1 MLGKLSNLF
10 TAGRRRNTRNGLES
24 PTNSNSKS
32 ASAKVPETESEKSKA
47 QGNQLKA
54 TDAGEAGE
62 ADSRQ
67 EAEGQLAESSV
78 QATPCDAELS
88 PFSSI
93 NVGPV
98 HQCYDNDSAQLEPL
112 QAEGETFPDATTA
125 AKELLHSSPGNRS
138 GQESAETPARSP
150 GEDALPGA
158 GLQPETAR
166 GVSGSPPEE
175 HLLGG
180 VGEAPDGAPSVGAE
194 AGSLGAPG
202 DPVPPGEPPAQG
214 AETGGTAGPVDR
226 AHPTKVLTL
235 DIYLS
240 KTEVAQVDEPASI
253 APATDDCEDS
263 DDMEKRSSG
272 RRSGRRRKSQKST
285 DSPGADAVVAPE
297 SATKDDAVFDDEV
310 APDAAAEN
318 CSAEK
323 KVKSVQAVP
332 DGGAAPVASS
342 EPKPSSCPRG
352 QPRGEPDRGKPLSPT
367 KRKGRSRV
375 PEVVPSSPGSGS
387 RAPAKESPP
396 KRAPSA
402 ADGGEEAGRVVPREL
417 TVKSSSLLPEF
428 KPEHKRGPLPHHFDS
443 RGDGGRSRESS
454 RGTGASDADGP
465 KPRNQF
471 GVGRSTVTTKVT
483 L

>member
-1 MLGKLSNLF
+1 MLGKLSTLF
-10 TAGRRRNTRNGLES
+10 TTGRRRNTRNGLES
-24 PTNSNSKS
+24 PTNSNGKS
-32 ASAKVPETESEKSKA
+32 DSAKVPETESEKSKA

-54 TDAGEAGE
+54 T
-62 ADSRQ
+62 
-67 EAEGQLAESSV
+67 EAEGQPAESSV

-88 PFSSI
+88 PCSSI
-93 NVGPV
+93 NVGAV
-98 HQCYDNDSAQLEPL
+98 QQCLDNDSAQLEPL
-112 QAEGETFPDATTA
+112 KAEGETFPDATTA

-138 GQESAETPARSP
+138 RQESAETPACSP

-158 GLQPETAR
+158 GLQPETAG
-166 GVSGSPPEE
+166 GVSGSQPEE
-175 HLLGG
+175 HLVGG
-180 VGEAPDGAPSVGAE
+180 VGEAPDGAPGVGAE
-194 AGSLGAPG
+194 AGSLGGPG
-202 DPVPPGEPPAQG
+202 DSVPPGEPPAQG
-214 AETGGTAGPVDR
+214 AETSGTVGPVDR
-226 AHPTKVLTL
+226 ANPTKVLKL

-253 APATDDCEDS
+253 APGTDDCEDS

-297 SATKDDAVFDDEV
+297 SVTKDEAVFDDEV

-318 CSAEK
+318 CSAER

-332 DGGAAPVASS
+332 DRGVAQVASP
-342 EPKPSSCPRG
+342 EPKPNSCPRG
-352 QPRGEPDRGKPLSPT
+352 QPDRGKPPSPT

-375 PEVVPSSPGSGS
+375 PEAVPSSPGSGS
-387 RAPAKESPP
+387 RTLAKESPP

-417 TVKSSSLLPEF
+417 TVKSSSLLPEI
-428 KPEHKRGPLPHHFDS
+428 KPEHKRGPLPHHFDY

-454 RGTGASDADGP
+454 RGTGASDADGL

>member
-1 MLGKLSNLF
+1 MLGKLGTLF

-32 ASAKVPETESEKSKA
+32 ASAKVPETGSEKTKA
-47 QGNQLKA
+47 QDNQLKA
-54 TDAGEAGE
+54 TDASEAGP
-62 ADSRQ
+62 RQ
-67 EAEGQLAESSV
+67 EAESQPAESCV

-88 PFSSI
+88 PCSSI
-93 NVGPV
+93 NVGV
-98 HQCYDNDSAQLEPL
+98 VQQCHSNDSAQLELL

-138 GQESAETPARSP
+138 RQESTETPARSP

-175 HLLGG
+175 HLVGG
-180 VGEAPDGAPSVGAE
+180 VGEAPDGAPGVGAE
-194 AGSLGAPG
+194 AGSLGSPG
-202 DPVPPGEPPAQG
+202 DAVPPGEPPAQD
-214 AETGGTAGPVDR
+214 AETSRTAGPGDR

-253 APATDDCEDS
+253 APGTDDCEDS

-285 DSPGADAVVAPE
+285 ESPGADAVAPE
-297 SATKDDAVFDDEV
+297 STAKDDAVFDDEV

-318 CSAEK
+318 CLAER

-332 DGGAAPVASS
+332 DGGTAPVASP
-342 EPKPSSCPRG
+342 EPKASSCPRG

-375 PEVVPSSPGSGS
+375 PEAVPSSPSSGS

-396 KRAPSA
+396 KRAPAA
-402 ADGGEEAGRVVPREL
+402 ADSGEEAGRVVPREL
-417 TVKSSSLLPEF
+417 TVKSSSLLPEI

-443 RGDGGRSRESS
+443 RGDGGRSR
-454 RGTGASDADGP
+454 GTGPSDADGL

>member
-1 MLGKLSNLF
+1 MLGKFSTLF

-24 PTNSNSKS
+24 PTHSNSKS
-32 ASAKVPETESEKSKA
+32 ASAKVPETESEKTKA

-54 TDAGEAGE
+54 TNAGEAG
-62 ADSRQ
+62 SGQ
-67 EAEGQLAESSV
+67 ETEGQPAESSV
-78 QATPCDAELS
+78 QAAPCDAELS
-88 PFSSI
+88 PCSSI
-93 NVGPV
+93 NVEV
-98 HQCYDNDSAQLEPL
+98 VQQCQGNDSAQLEPL

-158 GLQPETAR
+158 GLQAETAR

-175 HLLGG
+175 RLVGG
-180 VGEAPDGAPSVGAE
+180 VGEAPDGAPGVGAK
-194 AGSLGAPG
+194 AGSLGAHG
-202 DPVPPGEPPAQG
+202 DAVPPGEPPAQG
-214 AETGGTAGPVDR
+214 AKTSGTAGPVDR

-253 APATDDCEDS
+253 AQGTDNCEDS

-272 RRSGRRRKSQKST
+272 RRSGRRRKSQKSS
-285 DSPGADAVVAPE
+285 DSPGADAVAPE

-318 CSAEK
+318 CSAER
-323 KVKSVQAVP
+323 KVKSVQALP
-332 DGGAAPVASS
+332 DAAPVASP
-342 EPKPSSCPRG
+342 EPKASSCSRG

-375 PEVVPSSPGSGS
+375 PEAVPSSPGSGS

-396 KRAPSA
+396 KRAPAA

-417 TVKSSSLLPEF
+417 TVKSSSLLPEI
-428 KPEHKRGPLPHHFDS
+428 KPEHKRGPLPHHFDG
-443 RGDGGRSRESS
+443 RGDGGRS
-454 RGTGASDADGP
+454 RGTGASDADGL